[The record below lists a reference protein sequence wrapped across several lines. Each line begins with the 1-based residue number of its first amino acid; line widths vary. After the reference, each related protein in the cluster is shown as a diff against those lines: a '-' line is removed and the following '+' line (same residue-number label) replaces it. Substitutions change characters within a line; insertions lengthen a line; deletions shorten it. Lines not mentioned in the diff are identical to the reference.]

1 LRQSSDDHCRAEFT
15 LLNLRFRVMKF
26 SPPKAPAL
34 LFAGV
39 ATFLAGCKQPDFP
52 QYPANYRE
60 YVYVANGQSGTLTVL
75 DAVNLRLD
83 REIRVGQNPVAVA
96 ASPTRNEVYVVNAG
110 ANSGQGSVTVV
121 NAENNSVVTNIPV
134 LVAPVSIEVGPDGK
148 LAWVANSG
156 SNAVS
161 VLDLTSRREIARI
174 SAGREPVAARLS
186 ADGKTLVVANR
197 GDGSASIFDA
207 PAGRLRR
214 VFGDCPGADD
224 VAILPDSSKAFVSC
238 SAGHQ
243 VMSIVLAHGAT
254 NATPGSGTQQAS
266 AQAQLGATQTGAAQP
281 DRLAA
286 FMDVGLAPV
295 QLALKPDGG
304 ELFVSNS
311 ASNTISEA
319 VTNSDDV
326 GGAYLM
332 GDDPIR
338 GLVSRDNLML
348 YEANFKSQYVTIYSI
363 EDGKRLMSVHVGDG
377 PSAMAFNAAG
387 NLLFVVDNRSSDV
400 AVIRT
405 RTAKPEL
412 FTLLPTGRG
421 PNAIAVKSFSVQ

>member
-1 LRQSSDDHCRAEFT
+1 VPFFTGCR
-15 LLNLRFRVMKF
+15 
-26 SPPKAPAL
+26 
-34 LFAGV
+34 
-39 ATFLAGCKQPDFP
+39 KQDFP

-60 YVYVANGQSGTLTVL
+60 YVYVTNGQSGTLTVL

-83 REIRVGQNPVAVA
+83 REIRVGLNPVAVS
-96 ASPTRNEVYVVNAG
+96 ASPARNEVYVVNAG
-110 ANSGQGSVTVV
+110 AESGQGSVSVIDAEKNAVV
-121 NAENNSVVTNIPV
+121 ATIPV
-134 LVAPVSIEVGPDGK
+134 LRMPVSIEVDPKGK

-156 SNAVS
+156 SNSVS
-161 VLDLTSRREIARI
+161 ILDLANRHEIARI
-174 SAGREPVAARLS
+174 GTGREPVEARLS
-186 ADGKTLVVANR
+186 PDEMTLVVANR
-197 GDGSASIFDA
+197 GDGSASVFGA
-207 PAGRLRR
+207 STGRLRAI
-214 VFGDCPGADD
+214 FQDCPGADD
-224 VAILPDSSKAFVSC
+224 VVILPDSSKAFVAC

-243 VMSIVLAHGAT
+243 VMSIVLARA
-254 NATPGSGTQQAS
+254 AVDGSHAGTAES
-266 AQAQLGATQTGAAQP
+266 

-311 ASNTISEA
+311 ASNTISEV

-332 GDDPIR
+332 GDGPIR
-338 GLVSRDNLML
+338 GLVTRDNLML
-348 YEANFKSQYVTIYSI
+348 YESNFRSQYVTIYAI
-363 EDGKRLMSVHVGDG
+363 EDGKRLTSIHVGDG
-377 PSAMAFNAAG
+377 PSAMAFSAAG

-405 RTAKPEL
+405 RTTPPSL

-421 PNAIAVKSFSVQ
+421 PNAIAVKSFSVQH

>member
-1 LRQSSDDHCRAEFT
+1 MKARQSTT
-15 LLNLRFRVMKF
+15 L
-26 SPPKAPAL
+26 AL
-34 LFAGV
+34 ALG
-39 ATFLAGCKQPDFP
+39 LAGLAPILTGCRPHDFP

-60 YVYVANGQSGTLTVL
+60 YVYVTNGQGGTLTIL

-96 ASPTRNEVYVVNAG
+96 ANPTQNEVYVLNAG
-110 ANSGQGSVTVV
+110 VESGPGSLSVV
-121 NAENNSVVTNIPV
+121 NAENNTVVATIPV
-134 LVAPVSIEVGPDGK
+134 LRAPVSIEIEPNGR
-148 LAWVANSG
+148 LAWVTNTG

-161 VLDLTSRREIARI
+161 LIDLASRREIARI
-174 SAGREPVAARLS
+174 GTGKEPVAARLS
-186 ADGKTLVVANR
+186 PDKKTLLVANR
-197 GDGSASIFDA
+197 GDGSVSVFDA
-207 PAGRLRR
+207 PAGGLRAA
-214 VFGDCPGADD
+214 FDNCPGADD
-224 VAILPDSSKAFVSC
+224 IVILPDSSKAFVAC

-243 VMSIVLAHGAT
+243 VMSIGLARAAT
-254 NATPGSGTQQAS
+254 NGTQAGTQA
-266 AQAQLGATQTGAAQP
+266 GTTQP
-281 DRLAA
+281 DRLVA
-286 FMDVGLAPV
+286 FMDVGRAPA

-311 ASNTISEA
+311 ASNTISEI
-319 VTNSDDV
+319 VTNTDDV

-338 GLVSRDNLML
+338 GLVSGDNTML

-363 EDGKRLMSVHVGDG
+363 DEGKRLNSVHVGDG
-377 PSAMAFNAAG
+377 PSAMAFSTAG

-405 RTAKPEL
+405 ATKAL

-421 PNAIAVKSFSVQ
+421 PNAIAVKSFSVK